1 MRPPLI
7 CISSTMNII
16 KKVKTKKDYSIALA
30 RFEKIFLAKPG
41 TKEGDEAELLAILI
55 KDYEDRNFV
64 FEVPNAID
72 AIQYRMEQQGLT
84 KKDLAKIL
92 GYKSRVSDIFSGR
105 RKLTLEMVRNLHEK
119 PNIPLASLVK

>member
-1 MRPPLI
+1 MV
-7 CISSTMNII
+7 TMVTI
-16 KKVKTKKDYSIALA
+16 KKLKTKKDYSIALA
-30 RFEKIFLAKPG
+30 RFEKIFLAKSG
-41 TKEGDEAELLAILI
+41 TKEGDEAELLALII
-55 KDYEDRNFV
+55 KDYEDQTFV
-64 FEVPNAID
+64 FEVPDPID

-119 PNIPLASLVK
+119 LNIPLASLVK

>member
-1 MRPPLI
+1 M
-7 CISSTMNII
+7 STI
-16 KKVKTKKDYSIALA
+16 KKIKTKKDYSLALA
-30 RFEKIFLAKPG
+30 RFEKIFHAKTG
-41 TKEGDEAELLAILI
+41 TKEGDEAELLAIVI
-55 KDYEDRNFV
+55 KDYEDRHFV
-64 FEVPNAID
+64 FEAPDPIE

-119 PNIPLASLVK
+119 LNIPLASLIK

>member
-1 MRPPLI
+1 
-7 CISSTMNII
+7 MNI
-16 KKVKTKKDYSIALA
+16 KKIKTKKDYSTALA
-30 RFEKIFLAKPG
+30 RFEKVFHAKSG
-41 TKEGDEAELLAILI
+41 TKEGDEAELLAIII

-64 FEVPNAID
+64 FEVPDPIE

-119 PNIPLASLVK
+119 LNIPLASLVK

>member
-1 MRPPLI
+1 M
-7 CISSTMNII
+7 TYTKI
-16 KKVKTKKDYSIALA
+16 KSNKQYKEYMA
-30 RFEKIFLAKPG
+30 RFTKFFNAKVG
-41 TKEGDEAELLAILI
+41 TKEGDELELLAILI
-55 KDYEDRNFV
+55 KEYEDRQFPIAAPDPI
-64 FEVPNAID
+64 E

-119 PNIPLASLVK
+119 LNIPLASLVK